1 VRKHENGHE
10 SPAEGRGEKETPV
23 SGKTDKDYV
32 IGIDFG
38 TDSVRALVVDAAD
51 GREAGTA
58 VSAYK
63 RWAKGEFCDAKDN
76 RFRQH
81 PLDYV
86 EGIED
91 AVKRALAQAGK
102 DVAAKVRGIA
112 IDTTGSTPCL
122 ADETGTP
129 LALKPEFASDPDA
142 MFVLWKDHTA
152 VAQAERINKL
162 AKTWGGEDYTKYEG
176 GIYSSEWFWA
186 KLLKLVDN
194 GTKPAKVAKT
204 VVEHC
209 DWMPALLTGTKDM
222 SMIKRS
228 RCAMGHKA
236 MWHASWGGYP
246 PAAFLDKLSPRLSEF
261 AASLGKETYP
271 AEEPFGK
278 LCPEWAGKLGLSAD
292 VVVAVGAYD
301 AHIGAVGGD
310 VAPGTLLKI
319 MGTSTCDV
327 MIGPKPA
334 AGKAEKLVAGICGQV
349 DGSVV
354 KGMIGYEA
362 GQSAFGDVFAWL
374 RRIIAWPAQ
383 AGLLGAGI
391 DADAL
396 EGKILPA
403 LEAEAAKIDPAQ
415 SGVVAI
421 DWLNGRRT
429 PDADQAL
436 TGAIAGISLGTDAPA
451 VYRALIEA
459 AAYGSRAIV
468 ERLRSEGVAVERVAA
483 IGGVARKSPLV
494 MQITSDILG
503 MEISVTGSDQSV
515 ALGAA
520 MFAATVA
527 GFYPSALEAQK
538 SMKAPIEKTYKP
550 DPKRRAE
557 YDALYIKYKAL
568 GAFAEKEM
576 RK

>member
-1 VRKHENGHE
+1 MSVTKGQH
-10 SPAEGRGEKETPV
+10 
-23 SGKTDKDYV
+23 YV

-51 GREAGTA
+51 GSSAGTA

-63 RWAKGEFCDAKDN
+63 RWAKGEFCDPRTN

-91 AVKRALAQAGK
+91 ATRRALSEAGAT
-102 DVAAKVRGIA
+102 VAGKVRGIT

-129 LALKPEFASDPDA
+129 LALKPAFASEPDA

-152 VAQAERINKL
+152 VAQAERINQL
-162 AKTWGGEDYTKYEG
+162 ARSWGGEDFTKYEG

-186 KLLKLVDN
+186 KVLKLVEN
-194 GTKPAKVAKT
+194 KTAAVAAART

-209 DWMPALLTGTKDM
+209 DWMPALLTGARDLKAY
-222 SMIKRS
+222 KRS
-228 RCAMGHKA
+228 RCAAGHKA

-246 PAAFLDKLSPRLSEF
+246 PAAFLDKLNPRLSQL
-261 AASLGKETYP
+261 ATSLGTETFT
-271 AEEPFGK
+271 AETVFGK
-278 LCPEWAGKLGLSAD
+278 LCPEWAQRLGLSTD
-292 VVVAVGAYD
+292 VVVSVGAFD

-319 MGTSTCDV
+319 MGTSTCDI

-334 AGKAEKLVAGICGQV
+334 GTEKLVAGICGQV

-354 KGMIGYEA
+354 KDMIGYEA
-362 GQSAFGDVFAWL
+362 GQSAFGDVFAWFRKIL
-374 RRIIAWPAQ
+374 AWPTR
-383 AGLLGAGI
+383 AGLAGAVSE
-391 DADAL
+391 ASAL
-396 EGKILPA
+396 EDKLLPA

-415 SGVVAI
+415 SGLVAL
-421 DWLNGRRT
+421 DWHNGRRT
-429 PDADQAL
+429 PDADQSL
-436 TGAIAGISLGTDAPA
+436 TGALAGISLGTDAPA
-451 VYRALIEA
+451 VYRALVESA
-459 AAYGSRAIV
+459 AFGSRAIV
-468 ERLRSEGVAVERVAA
+468 ERLRSEGVEVERVAA

-494 MQITSDILG
+494 MQICADVLG
-503 MEISVTGSDQSV
+503 MDISVSANDQSV
-515 ALGAA
+515 ALGGA
-520 MFAATVA
+520 MFAATAA
-527 GFYPSALEAQK
+527 GLYPDALAAQAT
-538 SMKAPIEKTYKP
+538 MRAPVERVYQP
-550 DPKRRAE
+550 DPVRRAV
-557 YDALYIKYKAL
+557 YDKIYLKYKAL